1 MDDVLASLVKIPD
14 QLVKL
19 NQALERTGKAKFWL
33 VENSDFSVLN
43 FNTNYRLTPEPRF
56 VLGWKGWRPGLVLQQ
71 IYLIYLPDQVEY
83 TWDTRQPDLIHTRL
97 LTEEEKAKL

>member
-1 MDDVLASLVKIPD
+1 MDKTLAELARIPD
-14 QLVKL
+14 QLIKL

-33 VENSDFSVLN
+33 GENLDFNVLS

-71 IYLIYLPDQVEY
+71 VYLIYLPDQVEY
-83 TWDTRQPDLIHTRL
+83 TWDTRQPDLIHTRW